1 MKRELALAT
10 GSGSER
16 DRHPVEKPLSRSP
29 EVDDLDRAIIAILQR
44 DGRRNNSEIA
54 RALGVTETT
63 IRKRLSSLINN
74 DLLRIVAVATPRIA
88 DLNISAILGI
98 SVELR
103 RLSEVARGL
112 AKRPEIR
119 YIGVAAG
126 RYDII
131 LEVFFSSNEHVV
143 EFTTNVL
150 GQMDGVLDVETSVIL
165 RVEKF
170 SYEWEIP

>member
-1 MKRELALAT
+1 LALAT
-10 GSGSER
+10 GSDSKR
-16 DRHPVEKPLSRSP
+16 DRGSRPKPLSRNP
-29 EVDDLDRAIIAILQR
+29 EIDDLDRGIIAILQR
-44 DGRRNNSEIA
+44 DGRRNNSDIA

-63 IRKRLSSLINN
+63 IRKRLSALISN
-74 DLLRIVAVATPRIA
+74 DLLRVVAVATPRIA
-88 DLNISAILGI
+88 GMNISAILGI

-103 RLSEVARGL
+103 KLTEVARGL

-131 LEVFFSSNEHVV
+131 VEVFFSSNEHVV
-143 EFTTNVL
+143 EFTTTVL

-170 SYEWEIP
+170 SYEWEVP